1 MPTIYKHSL
10 WLRVHRIYW
19 YIFYSLF
26 LFFIPLACTMSFSVD
41 TSTKNQPTKEISTLK
56 AVFIGQDGGN
66 YAGKLCSSGTK
77 SDNVHIHL
85 SGIRVDSEPVAF
97 RVDDYAKGG
106 VWATPCDPVSNWF
119 LYVKPIV
126 NGETDIY
133 FKPFRDAP
141 EGTEY
146 KITVTYDDGTTQ
158 ITIVDGKR
166 VKP

>member
-1 MPTIYKHSL
+1 MPTIYKHSFRL
-10 WLRVHRIYW
+10 KVRRIYW
-19 YIFYSLF
+19 YIFGSVF
-26 LFFIPLACTMSFSVD
+26 LFVIPLACTMSSSVD
-41 TSTKNQPTKEISTLK
+41 TSTKSQPTKEIETLK

-66 YAGKLCSSGTK
+66 FAGKLCSSGTI
-77 SDNVHIHL
+77 SDNAHIHL
-85 SGIRVDSEPVAF
+85 SGIRVDSEPVTF

-126 NGETDIY
+126 NGETEIY

-158 ITIVDGKR
+158 MTMVTGMH